1 MHNQTDMRLA
11 VQAGEPKAGARLVLD
26 LYSLFTFSLEGLL
39 ANKGKVAW
47 RFQSR
52 LVMAHRE
59 LTIDHASE
67 QSRPLSYPAPP
78 FISVIQSK
86 PRNTLLAVD
95 SQPMNQHSEI
105 IGVFSNTAWQEAA
118 IQSQSSCVRRSPP
131 SKRLD

>member
-67 QSRPLSYPAPP
+67 QSRPLS
-78 FISVIQSK
+78 
-86 PRNTLLAVD
+86 
-95 SQPMNQHSEI
+95 
-105 IGVFSNTAWQEAA
+105 
-118 IQSQSSCVRRSPP
+118 
-131 SKRLD
+131 